1 MSENLDAIF
10 KPRSIAVV
18 GTSRKEGTIGREVLH
33 NLVAYG
39 FNGPVYPVNPKAEYV
54 NSIKCYPNVSTIPDG
69 VDLTIIVIPK
79 ENVLSVVSE
88 CGEKGVKGIVVIS
101 AGFKEIGEKGI
112 QLEKELV
119 GLIKKYDMRLV
130 GPNCMGVINTA
141 KDIRMDATFGS
152 TLPLDGHV
160 GFMSQSGALGN
171 IILEYADELKIG
183 FSKFISMGNKA
194 DVSGN
199 DMLMDLENDE
209 NTNIILM
216 YLESFGNPRKFVKI
230 ARRLTKKKPVIAVKA
245 GRTRAGAKAA
255 SSHTG
260 ALAGLDVAVDALFEQ
275 CGVLRAT
282 SIEELFDYAL
292 AFSNQ
297 PLPEGKRVAIVS
309 NAGGPGIIATDA
321 CVSLGLDMSTFEDE
335 TYQKLK
341 NALPEEAS
349 TQNPVDILGDGGPER
364 YEKALD
370 AVLKDKNVDAVI
382 TIFVPPLMS
391 RALDVALAIS
401 NVSAKYHK
409 PVLGCFMGREEV
421 LTSIQE
427 LEKNNIPAYLFPES
441 AAKSIAGM
449 YKFNEYRRRREGD
462 IRQFDVDKEM
472 VQNIISKAKDAGRT
486 YLSQNEVKEILIAYG
501 FSFPQSQLAKG
512 EDEAANIAKRIGFPV
527 ALKIA
532 SDEIIHKSDAKGV
545 ALDLKDEK
553 EVREGYKQ
561 ILKEVGQTTSAT
573 KIDGIVVQAMVKG
586 GKETILGMSL
596 DPNFGPLIMFGLGGI
611 YVEVLKDVTFRI
623 APITDLDAQEMIKS
637 IKSYPLLSGIRGEEP
652 ADIDSIEEYIQRLS
666 RLVEDFPEI
675 EELDV
680 NPLVVFEKGR
690 CCNVVD
696 ARIKIGP
703 SYELKRYKL

>member
-1 MSENLDAIF
+1 MPENLDAIF

-18 GTSRKEGTIGREVLH
+18 GTSRKDGTIGREILY

-39 FNGPVYPVNPKAEYV
+39 FNGPVYPVNPKAAYV
-54 NSIKCYPNVSTIPDG
+54 NSIKCYPSISAIPDK
-69 VDLTIIVIPK
+69 VDLAIIVIPK
-79 ENVLSVVSE
+79 EQVLSVVEE

-119 GLIKKYDMRLV
+119 RMIKKYGIRLV

-152 TLPLDGHV
+152 TLPLDGQV

-183 FSKFISMGNKA
+183 FSKFVSMGNKA

-199 DMLMDLENDE
+199 DLLMDFEDDE
-209 NTNIILM
+209 NTKIILM
-216 YLESFGNPRKFVKI
+216 YLESFGNPRKFTKI
-230 ARRLTKKKPVIAVKA
+230 ARRLTKKKPIIAVKA
-245 GRTRAGAKAA
+245 GRTLAGARAA

-282 SIEELFDYAL
+282 SIEELFDYAV

-297 PLPEGKRVAIVS
+297 PLPKGKKVAIVT

-321 CVSLGLDMSTFEDE
+321 CVSLGLKMSTFDKE
-335 TYQKLK
+335 TYKKLEEI
-341 NALPEEAS
+341 LPEEAS
-349 TQNPVDILGDGGPER
+349 TQNPVDILGDGGPKR

-370 AVLKDKNVDAVI
+370 VVLKDINVDSVI

-391 RALDVALAIS
+391 KALDVAVAIS
-401 NVSAKYHK
+401 KVSANYDK

-449 YKFNEYRRRREGD
+449 YKYRELSKRSEG
-462 IRQFDVDKEM
+462 
-472 VQNIISKAKDAGRT
+472 NIVHFEVEKKKVKSIIDNALSAGKG
-486 YLSQNEVKEILIAYG
+486 YLSQDEVRGILEAYG
-501 FSFPQSQLAKG
+501 FKYPETQLVKN
-512 EDEAANIAKRIGFPV
+512 EEEAVNSANRIGFPV
-527 ALKIA
+527 VLKIA
-532 SDEIIHKSDAKGV
+532 SLDIIHKSDAGGV
-545 ALDLKDEK
+545 VIDLEDEGDLRAAFK
-553 EVREGYKQ
+553 KVISNVKSNAPE
-561 ILKEVGQTTSAT
+561 A
-573 KIDGIVVQAMVKG
+573 KIDGVMVQKMVKG
-586 GKETILGMSL
+586 GRETILGMSL
-596 DPNFGPLIMFGLGGI
+596 DASFGPLIMFGLGGI
-611 YVEVLKDVTFRI
+611 YVEVLKDVSFRI
-623 APITDLDAQEMIKS
+623 APITDLDASDMVKS
-637 IKSYPLLSGIRGEEP
+637 VKSYPLLKGVRGEKP
-652 ADIDSIEEYIQRLS
+652 VDIEEIEKYIQRLS

-675 EELDV
+675 EEMDI
-680 NPLVVFEKGR
+680 NPFVVFEKGR

-696 ARIKIGP
+696 ARIKIER
-703 SYELKRYKL
+703 SYKQNKF